1 MDFVECGCRCC
12 MLRCSKLVAT
22 INGHVIYCFYFY
34 RFWYGMCVGACML
47 LCGGVYVRCN
57 VYFCSCVGVG
67 GVVVGC
73 MVCDVGLD
81 VS

>member
-34 RFWYGMCVGACML
+34 RFWYGMCVWGRVCY
-47 LCGGVYVRCN
+47 C
-57 VYFCSCVGVG
+57 
-67 GVVVGC
+67 VVGF
-73 MVCDVGLD
+73 M
-81 VS
+81 